1 MQVNQT
7 PYRKI
12 DALSAS
18 DIKLFNQDRIK
29 FYHQKVLGEKR
40 KEKTSNSL
48 VLGTLID
55 YCLSDCKGSW
65 QEFEQNFDDR
75 FILLSVKKGT
85 GQLFLLADL
94 LYEYTLRDMDEE
106 GNITSSFSVR
116 FEEAFDRLQKEDKFK
131 GKKVEWA
138 LEQFKDSDAETYFS
152 ENLKA
157 IDKLAV
163 DSWMLDKCKFIVENV
178 LMDDNVKHLFEEQ
191 ENVNN
196 FGKYVV
202 EWEYKGLKAKSELD
216 NLTIRHNPKEIIITE
231 IKSTYDSEDFERTYL
246 KLRYDLAAIYYYKAI
261 QHKLIF
267 PEDSE
272 LKDYFITFQFLV
284 VDTSPQGLRP
294 LIYKVSHIDF
304 LNAEHGFKT
313 KSGYYYKGLEE
324 LVDEILWC
332 QESQNWRIS
341 KEAFE
346 NNGILSLNINYE

>member
-18 DIKLFNQDRIK
+18 DIKLFAKDRIA

-40 KEKTSNSL
+40 KDKFSDSL
-48 VLGTLID
+48 TLGTLID
-55 YCLSDCKGSW
+55 FALSDCKGSW
-65 QEFEQNFDDR
+65 QEFEQNFDDK
-75 FILLSVKKGT
+75 FILLSVKKGS

-116 FEEAFDRLQKEDKFK
+116 FEEAFDKLQKDDKFK

-157 IDKLAV
+157 IDKLPV
-163 DSWMLDKCKFIVENV
+163 DEWMLNKCKFIVENV
-178 LMDDNVKHLFEEQ
+178 LIDDNVKHLFEEQ

-246 KLRYDLAAIYYYKAI
+246 KLRYDLAAIYYCKAI
-261 QHKLIF
+261 QYTFQDLQ
-267 PEDSE
+267 
-272 LKDYFITFQFLV
+272 DYVIKFQFLV
-284 VDTSPQGLRP
+284 VDTSPQGLNP
-294 LIYKVSHIDF
+294 LIYKISDKDLI
-304 LNAEHGFKT
+304 NAEFGFKT
-313 KSGYYYKGLEE
+313 KLGYYYKGLDE
-324 LVDEILWC
+324 LVNEILWC
-332 QESQNWRIS
+332 QETQNWHIS
-341 KEAFE
+341 KAAYE
-346 NNGILSLNINYE
+346 NNGILNLNINYE

>member
-1 MQVNQT
+1 MNINQT
-7 PYRKI
+7 LYRKI

-18 DIKLFNQDRIK
+18 DIKLFAKDRIA

-40 KEKTSNSL
+40 KDKFSDSL
-48 VLGTLID
+48 TLGTLID

-106 GNITSSFSVR
+106 GNITSSFSIR
-116 FEEAFDRLQKEDKFK
+116 FEEAFDKLQKEDKFK

-178 LMDDNVKHLFEEQ
+178 LMDDNVKHLFEEK
-191 ENVNN
+191 ENVIN

-216 NLTIRHNPKEIIITE
+216 NLTINHNTKEIIITE
-231 IKSTYDSEDFERTYL
+231 VKSTWDSEDFERTYL
-246 KLRYDLAAIYYYKAI
+246 KLKYDLAAIYYYKAI
-261 QHKLIF
+261 QYTFQDL
-267 PEDSE
+267 P
-272 LKDYFITFQFLV
+272 DYTIKFQFLV

-294 LIYKVSHIDF
+294 LIYKISHVDL
-304 LNAEHGFKT
+304 LNAEQGFKT
-313 KSGYYYKGLEE
+313 KSGYYYKGLGE
-324 LVDEILWC
+324 LVNEILWC
-332 QESQNWRIS
+332 QETQNWRIS
-341 KEAFE
+341 KNAYE
-346 NNGILSLNINYE
+346 NNGILNLNINYE